1 MKFIKLLIICFVLP
15 TITSCS
21 SDNQPKN
28 IVENYLTAIDSF
40 NFKNAEQ
47 LIIPNSENLKTIV
60 NIKTFSNEMTKA
72 ERESYINTKKV
83 YSYKEIDVTDYSAKV
98 IVTSTQENFPVYI
111 EFYLIKEKDKW
122 LIDKIESNL

>member
-21 SDNQPKN
+21 SNNQPKN
-28 IVENYLTAIDSF
+28 IVENYLKTIDSF
-40 NFKNAEQ
+40 NFKKAEE
-47 LIIPNSENLKTIV
+47 LIVPNSENLKMIEH
-60 NIKTFSNEMTKA
+60 IKTFSNKMTEA
-72 ERESYINTKKV
+72 ERENYINTKKV
-83 YSYKEIDVTDYSAKV
+83 YSYKETDVTDNSAKV
-98 IVTSTQENFPVYI
+98 IVTNTQENFPVYV

>member
-21 SDNQPKN
+21 SSNQAKN

-40 NFKNAEQ
+40 NFKKAEE
-47 LIIPNSENLKTIV
+47 LIVPNPENLKMIEH
-60 NIKTFSNEMTKA
+60 IKTFSNKMTEA
-72 ERESYINTKKV
+72 ERENYINTKKV
-83 YSYKEIDVTDYSAKV
+83 YSYKETDVTDNSAKV
-98 IVTSTQENFPVYI
+98 IVTNTQENFPVYV

>member
-21 SDNQPKN
+21 SSNQAKN

-40 NFKNAEQ
+40 NFKKAEE
-47 LIIPNSENLKTIV
+47 LIVPNPENLKMIEH
-60 NIKTFSNEMTKA
+60 IKTFSNKMTEA
-72 ERESYINTKKV
+72 ERENHINTKKV
-83 YSYKEIDVTDYSAKV
+83 YSYKETDVTDNSAKV
-98 IVTSTQENFPVYI
+98 IVTNTQENFPVYV